1 MGVCSRLG
9 GAQSGFFGVFG
20 WIGVFLGA
28 HSVAVDAKGRM
39 AIPARYRDA
48 LTKLDTSGASEGGRI
63 VITRSPDGALMLFP
77 RDTWEPF
84 AERVA
89 ALPMAAQWHRR
100 LYLGHATEVDM
111 DAAGRV
117 LISAELRRSAGIAGE
132 VKLLGMGNHVEIWD
146 LVAYEQREMAGVR
159 AEQSDA
165 VRNFV
170 V

>member
-1 MGVCSRLG
+1 M
-9 GAQSGFFGVFG
+9 
-20 WIGVFLGA
+20 FLGA

-132 VKLLGMGNHVEIWD
+132 VKLLGMGNHFELWD
-146 LVAYEQREMAGVR
+146 KATYDEQEAR
-159 AEQSDA
+159 AMQGDMPDVFKDFS
-165 VRNFV
+165 F
-170 V
+170 

>member
-1 MGVCSRLG
+1 
-9 GAQSGFFGVFG
+9 
-20 WIGVFLGA
+20 
-28 HSVAVDAKGRM
+28 M